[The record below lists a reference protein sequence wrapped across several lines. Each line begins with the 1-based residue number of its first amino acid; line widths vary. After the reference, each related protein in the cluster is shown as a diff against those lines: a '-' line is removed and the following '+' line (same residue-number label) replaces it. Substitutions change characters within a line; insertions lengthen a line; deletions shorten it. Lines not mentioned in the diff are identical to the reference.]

1 MRHIKLVL
9 AAATLFA
16 GSASMLRA
24 ESIVT
29 LASAD
34 VSESVVSPS
43 PVVAV
48 FGDAAAPQTEPMR
61 PVVEAAASGA
71 TDQPQEPQEDLGPS
85 VSRPDVVPI
94 RPIAHRPKAH
104 SSCAHRY
111 HRQARVLKPAGQA
124 RLAALRSALWRGA
137 PRIAQ
142 PIQSWT
148 VVLLGV
154 GY

>member
-9 AAATLFA
+9 AAATALA
-16 GSASMLRA
+16 GSVSMLRA
-24 ESIVT
+24 ESFMT

-34 VSESVVSPS
+34 VAVPAVSPS

-48 FGDAAAPQTEPMR
+48 LGDAAAPQTEPMR
-61 PVVEAAASGA
+61 PVVEADSSGA
-71 TDQPQEPQEDLGPS
+71 TDQPQQPTPGLGPS
-85 VSRPDVVPI
+85 VHRPDVMPV

-104 SSCAHRY
+104 CSCAHRY
-111 HRQARVLKPAGQA
+111 HRPARMAKPAGQA

-142 PIQSWT
+142 PIQSWA

>member
-9 AAATLFA
+9 AAATLLA
-16 GSASMLRA
+16 GSVSMLRA
-24 ESIVT
+24 ESIMA

-34 VSESVVSPS
+34 VSVPAVSPS

-48 FGDAAAPQTEPMR
+48 FGDPTAP

-71 TDQPQEPQEDLGPS
+71 EDQPQEPQAGLGPS
-85 VSRPDVVPI
+85 VSRPDVVPV
-94 RPIAHRPKAH
+94 RPIAHRPRAR

-111 HRQARVLKPAGQA
+111 HRPARAAKPAGPA
-124 RLAALRSALWRGA
+124 HLAALRSALWRGA
-137 PRIAQ
+137 PRLAQ
-142 PIQSWT
+142 PIQSWS

>member
-9 AAATLFA
+9 AAATLLA
-16 GSASMLRA
+16 GSVSMLRA
-24 ESIVT
+24 ESIMA

-34 VSESVVSPS
+34 VSGSAVSPS

-48 FGDAAAPQTEPMR
+48 FGDSAAPQTEPL
-61 PVVEAAASGA
+61 PSVVEAAASGA
-71 TDQPQEPQEDLGPS
+71 EDQPQERQAGLGPS
-85 VSRPDVVPI
+85 VPV
-94 RPIAHRPKAH
+94 RPIAHRLKAH
-104 SSCAHRY
+104 CSCTHRY
-111 HRQARVLKPAGQA
+111 HRAARPAKPAGSA
-124 RLAALRSALWRGA
+124 HLAAFRSALWRGT

-142 PIQSWT
+142 PIQSWA